1 MNAVIE
7 DYRRDFINCQKGS
20 LQLTHNARRRIAL
33 GLVATRKFRRTSDSS
48 DPGRP
53 PASGLSH
60 NVMSRLQDQRL
71 PSQPGQHHARPDYG
85 PSHANDQ
92 INYTRMSDVVRHG
105 PEYQSDGLKNS
116 QFSSSSSSSTSGG
129 HRSTSRLKTP
139 VIQIRRNGTVDMSGF
154 NSRFEGV
161 KTKHRTRV
169 YISNSEDNNQNDAD
183 ASDSTPAVVMIS
195 KATQVTS
202 EADDNDEKSSRICDK
217 PTAEPPHY
225 VNLPLPNLFQSH
237 FHNTAPRPLL
247 RYSSDSSSSQDM
259 STTSSSRDKIKLV
272 GILKSP
278 GKRRHFRKHVEFLDR
293 QEKSVRYF

>member
-1 MNAVIE
+1 MT
-7 DYRRDFINCQKGS
+7 YF
-20 LQLTHNARRRIAL
+20 
-33 GLVATRKFRRTSDSS
+33 
-48 DPGRP
+48 
-53 PASGLSH
+53 
-60 NVMSRLQDQRL
+60 
-71 PSQPGQHHARPDYG
+71 
-85 PSHANDQ
+85 
-92 INYTRMSDVVRHG
+92 
-105 PEYQSDGLKNS
+105 
-116 QFSSSSSSSTSGG
+116 
-129 HRSTSRLKTP
+129 
-139 VIQIRRNGTVDMSGF
+139 SGF

-202 EADDNDEKSSRICDK
+202 EVDDNDEKSSRICDK

-225 VNLPLPNLFQSH
+225 VNLPLPNLFPSH
-237 FHNTAPRPLL
+237 FHTTAPRPLL

-259 STTSSSRDKIKLV
+259 SSTSSSRDKIKLV

-278 GKRRHFRKHVEFLDR
+278 GSGDKYFCCNSVKYFSGKRRHFRKHVEFLDR